1 MHRAGPYYTK
11 LRLSISGKKA
21 WASLEKIIALMTE
34 NKQPDINAAD
44 TDSPN
49 PALIIGIFIA
59 IGSFILL
66 TSTLNSVFSTFS

>member
-1 MHRAGPYYTK
+1 
-11 LRLSISGKKA
+11 
-21 WASLEKIIALMTE
+21 MTE
-34 NKQPDINAAD
+34 NNQPDINTGD

-66 TSTLNSVFSTFS
+66 TSTLNSVFSIFS